1 MEYIVTGEDEM
12 KQLGVRIAH
21 TLKGGEVLELV
32 GDIGAGKTTLTKGIA
47 AGLGIAED
55 VQSPSFTIS
64 RTYETPSG
72 LQLAHYDF
80 YRLTDPG
87 ILLTELNDLV
97 GDPET
102 IVIIEWAEVVN
113 EVLPTERITITIESP
128 SEERRLVRIAPANL
142 LD

>member
-1 MEYIVTGEDEM
+1 MEYIVTSEDEM

>member
-128 SEERRLVRIAPANL
+128 TEERRLVRIAPANL